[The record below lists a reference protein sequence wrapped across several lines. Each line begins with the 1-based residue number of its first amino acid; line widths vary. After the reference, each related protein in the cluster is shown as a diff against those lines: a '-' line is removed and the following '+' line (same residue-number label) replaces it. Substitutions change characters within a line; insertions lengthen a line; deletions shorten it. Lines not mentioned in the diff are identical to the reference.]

1 MFQIQNHNQAL
12 SENTEKR
19 GEMLSCR
26 PPCNHNTF
34 SSTRQT
40 FHGFINLTRKYSRG
54 LSRDQSRAILGVS
67 KEASK
72 QDIKDAFLKLSKTL
86 HPDVNKSE
94 KATEDFQRVKN
105 AYDNLVSGGQENNP
119 YQEDTGHHENK
130 SPEYERWKSRQERT
144 RDFDEYLREVRRRSR
159 ERARA
164 RGGGSGTGQTYRD
177 YYTDFVNSKQKTA
190 KSDGFEWDTRS
201 EEKDNIE
208 MKVPYN
214 MERPFITFVRIFYQ
228 PFLRI
233 PFIMMKH
240 VLKTAIFLALL
251 ASVGLGYEIYQE
263 VDKVHSNDVR
273 PEYVEAVK
281 KKSGTLDDIE

>member
-1 MFQIQNHNQAL
+1 
-12 SENTEKR
+12 
-19 GEMLSCR
+19 MLCCR

-34 SSTRQT
+34 SSTRQS
-40 FHGFINLTRKYSRG
+40 FHGFINFTRKYSRG

-72 QDIKDAFLKLSKTL
+72 QEIKDAFLQLSKTL

-105 AYDNLVSGGQENNP
+105 AYDNLVSGGHENNP
-119 YQEDTGHHENK
+119 NQEDTGHHESSK

-177 YYTDFVNSKQKTA
+177 YYTDFASSKQKTA

-208 MKVPYN
+208 IKVPYN
-214 MERPFITFVRIFYQ
+214 MERPFITFVRICYQ

-273 PEYVEAVK
+273 PEYIEAVK

>member
-12 SENTEKR
+12 TENTEKR

-72 QDIKDAFLKLSKTL
+72 QEIKDAFLKLSKTL

-105 AYDNLVSGGQENNP
+105 AYDNLVSGGQENTP
-119 YQEDTGHHENK
+119 G
-130 SPEYERWKSRQERT
+130 
-144 RDFDEYLREVRRRSR
+144 
-159 ERARA
+159 A
-164 RGGGSGTGQTYRD
+164 
-177 YYTDFVNSKQKTA
+177 
-190 KSDGFEWDTRS
+190 
-201 EEKDNIE
+201 
-208 MKVPYN
+208 
-214 MERPFITFVRIFYQ
+214 
-228 PFLRI
+228 
-233 PFIMMKH
+233 
-240 VLKTAIFLALL
+240 
-251 ASVGLGYEIYQE
+251 
-263 VDKVHSNDVR
+263 
-273 PEYVEAVK
+273 
-281 KKSGTLDDIE
+281 